1 MKTFEIYMIEED
13 FLRTY
18 NLKRNDLLLEI
29 FGFDLG
35 IDIGKQGPAYSREFA
50 GRKNTN
56 PRKIFFADNATPFEK
71 FILDAQAKM
80 GTLAVAGALLFL
92 KFSHKS
98 ISYIL
103 RSAGKILL
111 KILQY
116 LGIVSANVL
125 KNLYISFKDYLEKSN
140 DFTAEEKQAIEEK
153 LNQGK

>member
-18 NLKRNDLLLEI
+18 NLKRNQLFCEFL
-29 FGFDLG
+29 GFDLAPK
-35 IDIGKQGPAYSREFA
+35 DGPAYSRTFA

-56 PRKIFFADNATPFEK
+56 PRKIFVSDGDGLFEK
-71 FILDAQAKM
+71 FIQSAIKEM

-92 KFSHKS
+92 KFSYKS

-111 KILQY
+111 KVLQY
-116 LGIVSANVL
+116 LGVISANAL
-125 KNLYISFKDYLEKSN
+125 KNLYISLKNYLEESN
-140 DFTAEEKQAIEEK
+140 DFTAEEKKVIEEK

>member
-1 MKTFEIYMIEED
+1 MKTFEIYIIEED

-18 NLKRNDLLLEI
+18 NLKRNELFCEFL
-29 FGFDLG
+29 GFDLAPK
-35 IDIGKQGPAYSREFA
+35 DGPAYSREFA

-56 PRKIFFADNATPFEK
+56 PRKIFFADNDSLFEK
-71 FILDAQAKM
+71 FIQSAMKEM
-80 GTLAVAGALLFL
+80 GALTVTGALLFL
-92 KFSHKS
+92 KFSYKS

-116 LGIVSANVL
+116 LGVISANVL
-125 KNLYISFKDYLEKSN
+125 KNLYISLKDYLEKSN

-153 LNQGK
+153 LNQNQ

>member
-13 FLRTY
+13 VLRTY

-35 IDIGKQGPAYSREFA
+35 IDIGKQGPAYSKEFA

-56 PRKIFFADNATPFEK
+56 PRKIFVSDGDGLFEK

-92 KFSHKS
+92 KFSYKS
-98 ISYIL
+98 ISYIF

-116 LGIVSANVL
+116 LGIVSTNVL
-125 KNLYISFKDYLEKSN
+125 KNLYISLKDYLEKSN
-140 DFTAEEKQAIEEK
+140 DFTAKEKKAIEEK